1 MGKIVNIKIEKL
13 LVFSWSDSVIEAL
26 LLMILFAMH
35 AKISINANLIN
46 YWKVFFLAKNFAS
59 NPKINCDSDIQ
70 VSV

>member
-13 LVFSWSDSVIEAL
+13 LVFSWSDSVIEDL

-46 YWKVFFLAKNFAS
+46 YWKVYILSSKELCIKSQN
-59 NPKINCDSDIQ
+59 KLR
-70 VSV
+70 